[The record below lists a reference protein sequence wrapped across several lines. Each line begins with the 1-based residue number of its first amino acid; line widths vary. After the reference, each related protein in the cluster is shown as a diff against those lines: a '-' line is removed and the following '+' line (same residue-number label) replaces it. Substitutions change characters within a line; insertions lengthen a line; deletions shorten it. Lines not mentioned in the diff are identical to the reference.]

1 MMHLSEGSRER
12 LHKGLPLWVVSPNQ
26 NKAVMVLLL
35 STAALLL
42 KTSIQAKS
50 LKKAQYRPEYAV
62 GDRCRIQLPEFLGRP
77 GQQHLHRHDAV
88 RRFRHGHERPGG

>member
-12 LHKGLPLWVVSPNQ
+12 LHKGHPLWVVSPNQ
-26 NKAVMVLLL
+26 NKAVMVLML

-42 KTSIQAKS
+42 QTSIQAKS

-62 GDRCRIQLPEFLGRP
+62 GDRCGL
-77 GQQHLHRHDAV
+77 
-88 RRFRHGHERPGG
+88 FRGHFVEENI